1 MPPIQAGPRER
12 ISCDVE
18 VITTGCIIAPRGFRA
33 GAAYCGIK
41 TAKDCFDLGII
52 FSEYPA
58 TGAALFTTNQIYAA
72 PVKLSRKTVQKGRVR
87 AFVINSGNAN
97 ACTGEQ
103 GYKDAEE
110 MVRIAAKY
118 LKIQEDEI
126 LVASTG
132 IIGRPLPMDKIFT
145 GIKTAATSLGNT
157 QEHGNAMARAIMT
170 TDTKQKDIAVRL
182 QISNKD
188 VTIGG
193 ITKGAG
199 MIAPNLATMLCFLT
213 TDISMP
219 SSLLNECLRNSVES
233 SFNRITIDGHM
244 STNDTIAIIA
254 NGASGVNIS
263 SKNHDLQVFQQGL
276 DYVTGYLA
284 KAIVMDGEGA
294 TKFVQIDVVGARSRS
309 DATRIARSIADS
321 PLVKTALNGE
331 DPNWGRIVSAAGYA
345 GVELDESKTN
355 LYLNDILIFAKGMPT
370 PCDLDVLGISMKGRD
385 IKIRL
390 ELGLGDYKDTVWTC
404 DLSHEYVTINAEYH
418 T

>member
-1 MPPIQAGPRER
+1 M
-12 ISCDVE
+12 E
-18 VITTGCIIAPRGFRA
+18 VLTTGCIVAPRGFKA
-33 GAAYCGIK
+33 GATYCGIK
-41 TAKDCFDLGII
+41 TVKDSFDLGII
-52 FSEYPA
+52 FSEFPA

-72 PVKLSRKTVQKGRVR
+72 PVKLSRKIIQMGRVR

-110 MVRIAAKY
+110 MVRIAAKC
-118 LKIQEDEI
+118 LKTPEDEI

-132 IIGRPLPMDKIFT
+132 IIGRPLPMEKVFA
-145 GIKTAATSLGNT
+145 GIKASAAFLGNT
-157 QEHGNAMARAIMT
+157 PEHGNAMARAIMT
-170 TDTKQKDIAVRL
+170 TDTKQKDIAVKL
-182 QISNKD
+182 KINNKF
-188 VTIGG
+188 VVIGG
-193 ITKGAG
+193 IAKGAG

-213 TDISMP
+213 TDVSMP
-219 SSLLNECLRNSVES
+219 ASLLNECLRNSVES
-233 SFNRITIDGHM
+233 SFNCITIDGHM

-254 NGASGVNIS
+254 NGASGVNIP

-276 DYVTGYLA
+276 DYVTSYLA

-294 TKFVQIDVVGARSRS
+294 TKFIQIDVIGARSRS
-309 DATRIARSIADS
+309 DATKIARSIADS
-321 PLVKTALNGE
+321 PLVKTAMNGE

-355 LYLNDILIFAKGMPT
+355 LSINDILIFAKGMPT
-370 PCDLDVLGISMKGRD
+370 QCDLNVLSTSMKGRD

-390 ELGLGDYKDTVWTC
+390 ELGLGNFKDTMWTC
-404 DLSHEYVTINAEYH
+404 DLSHEYITINAEYH

>member
-1 MPPIQAGPRER
+1 M
-12 ISCDVE
+12 E

>member
-1 MPPIQAGPRER
+1 M
-12 ISCDVE
+12 E
-18 VITTGCIIAPRGFRA
+18 VISTGCIVAPKGFLT
-33 GAAYCGIK
+33 GTTYCGIK
-41 TAKDCFDLGII
+41 TIKDSLDLGII
-52 FSEYPA
+52 FSEFPA

-72 PVKLSRKTVQKGRVR
+72 PVKLSRKVAQKGHIR

-103 GYKDAEE
+103 GYNDAEE
-110 MVRIAAKY
+110 MVRIAARC
-118 LKIQEDEI
+118 LKISEDEI

-132 IIGRPLPMDKIFT
+132 IIGRPLPMDKIT
-145 GIKTAATSLGNT
+145 AGIKAAAASLGNT
-157 QEHGNAMARAIMT
+157 PAHGNNMARAIMT
-170 TDTKQKDIAVRL
+170 TDTKQKDSAVRL
-182 QISNKD
+182 KINNND

-219 SSLLNECLRNSVES
+219 APLLHECLRNAVGS

-254 NGASGVNIS
+254 NGASGVNIAS
-263 SKNHDLQVFQQGL
+263 NSQELRLFQQGL
-276 DYVTGYLA
+276 NYVTGYLA
-284 KAIVMDGEGA
+284 KAIVKDGEGA
-294 TKFVQIDVVGARSRS
+294 TKFIQIDVAGARSRS
-309 DATRIARSIADS
+309 DATKIARSVADS
-321 PLVKTALNGE
+321 PLVKTAINGE

-345 GVELDESKTN
+345 GVELNESTTN
-355 LYLNDILIFAKGMPT
+355 LYINDILIFAKGMPT
-370 PCDLDVLGISMKGRD
+370 QSDLNKLSTSMKNTD
-385 IKIRL
+385 INIRL
-390 ELGLGDYKDTVWTC
+390 ELGLGDCTDTLWTC

>member
-1 MPPIQAGPRER
+1 
-12 ISCDVE
+12 VE
-18 VITTGCIIAPRGFRA
+18 VIATGCIVAPKGFQA
-33 GAAYCGIK
+33 GTTYCGIK
-41 TAKDCFDLGII
+41 TIKDSLDLGII
-52 FSEYPA
+52 FSEFSA

-72 PVKLSRKTVQKGRVR
+72 PVKLSRKVAQKGRIR

-110 MVRIAAKY
+110 MARTAARC
-118 LKIQEDEI
+118 LKISEDEI

-132 IIGRPLPMDKIFT
+132 IIGRPLPMDKIFA

-157 QEHGNAMARAIMT
+157 PSHGNDMARAIMT

-182 QISNKD
+182 KINNKD
-188 VTIGG
+188 VIVGG

-213 TDISMP
+213 TDVSMP
-219 SSLLNECLRNSVES
+219 APLLHECLRNAVES

-254 NGASGVNIS
+254 NSASGVNII
-263 SKNHDLQVFQQGL
+263 SKGSELQVFQEGL
-276 DYVTGYLA
+276 NYVTSYLA
-284 KAIVMDGEGA
+284 KAIVKDGEGA
-294 TKFVQIDVVGARSRS
+294 TKFIQIDVVGARSRS
-309 DATRIARSIADS
+309 DATKIARTIADS
-321 PLVKTALNGE
+321 PLVKTAINGE

-345 GVELDESKTN
+345 GVELNESTTN
-355 LYLNDILIFAKGMPT
+355 LYINDILIFARGMPT
-370 PCDLDVLGISMKGRD
+370 LCDLNQLSTSMKNTD
-385 IKIRL
+385 INIRL
-390 ELGLGDYKDTVWTC
+390 ELGLGDCTDTLWTC

>member
-1 MPPIQAGPRER
+1 M
-12 ISCDVE
+12 E
-18 VITTGCIIAPRGFRA
+18 VIATGCIVAPKGFQA
-33 GAAYCGIK
+33 GTTYCGIK
-41 TAKDCFDLGII
+41 TIKDSLDLGII
-52 FSEYPA
+52 FSEHPS

-72 PVKLSRKTVQKGRVR
+72 PVKLSRKVAQKGRIR

-110 MVRIAAKY
+110 MARIAAKC
-118 LKIQEDEI
+118 LKISEDEI

-132 IIGRPLPMDKIFT
+132 IIGRGLPMGKIAA
-145 GIKTAATSLGNT
+145 GIKAAATSLGNT
-157 QEHGNAMARAIMT
+157 PTHGNNVARAIMT

-182 QISNKD
+182 KINNKD
-188 VTIGG
+188 VIVGG

-213 TDISMP
+213 TDVSISTL
-219 SSLLNECLRNSVES
+219 LLNECLRNAVES

-254 NGASGVNIS
+254 NGASGVNIT
-263 SKNHDLQVFQQGL
+263 SKGPELQVFQEGL
-276 DYVTGYLA
+276 NYVTSYLA
-284 KAIVMDGEGA
+284 KAIVKDGEGA
-294 TKFVQIDVVGARSRS
+294 TKFIQIDVVGARSRS
-309 DATRIARSIADS
+309 DATKIARSVADS
-321 PLVKTALNGE
+321 PLVKTAINGC

-355 LYLNDILIFAKGMPT
+355 LYINDILIFAKGMPT
-370 PCDLDVLGISMKGRD
+370 QCDLNKLGTSMKGSD
-385 IKIRL
+385 ITIRL
-390 ELGLGDYKDTVWTC
+390 ELGLGNCSDTVWTC

>member
-1 MPPIQAGPRER
+1 MQER
-12 ISCDVE
+12 VSGNVE
-18 VITTGCIIAPRGFRA
+18 VITTGCIVASKGFKA
-33 GAAYCGIK
+33 GATYCGIK
-41 TAKDCFDLGII
+41 TAKDSFDLGII
-52 FSEYPA
+52 FSEFPA

-72 PVKLSRKTVQKGRVR
+72 PVKLSRKIIQKGRVR

-110 MVRIAAKY
+110 MVRITARC
-118 LKIQEDEI
+118 LKISEDEI

-132 IIGRPLPMDKIFT
+132 IIGRLLPMDKIT
-145 GIKTAATSLGNT
+145 AGIKMATASMGNT
-157 QEHGNAMARAIMT
+157 PAHGTDMARAIMT

-182 QISNKD
+182 KINNKD

-213 TDISMP
+213 TDVSMP
-219 SSLLNECLRNSVES
+219 ASLLNECLRNAVES

-254 NGASGVNIS
+254 NGASGVNIP
-263 SKNHDLQVFQQGL
+263 SKNHDLQIFQQGL
-276 DYVTGYLA
+276 DYVTSYLA

-294 TKFVQIDVVGARSRS
+294 TKFVQIDVVGARSRN
-309 DATRIARSIADS
+309 DATRIARTIADS
-321 PLVKTALNGE
+321 PLVKTAINGE

-355 LYLNDILIFAKGMPT
+355 LYINDILIFANGMPT
-370 PCDLDVLGISMKGRD
+370 QCDLNTLSTSMKGRD

-390 ELGLGDYKDTVWTC
+390 ELGLGDYKDTIWTC

>member
-1 MPPIQAGPRER
+1 M
-12 ISCDVE
+12 E
-18 VITTGCIIAPRGFRA
+18 VIATGCIVAPKGFQA
-33 GAAYCGIK
+33 GTTYCGIK
-41 TAKDCFDLGII
+41 TIRDSLDLGII
-52 FSEYPA
+52 FSEHPA

-72 PVKLSRKTVQKGRVR
+72 PVKLSRKVAQKGHIR

-110 MVRIAAKY
+110 MARIAARC
-118 LKIQEDEI
+118 LKISEDEI
-126 LVASTG
+126 IVASTG
-132 IIGRPLPMDKIFT
+132 IIGRGLPMGKIAA
-145 GIKTAATSLGNT
+145 GIKAAATSLGNT
-157 QEHGNAMARAIMT
+157 PTHGNNVARAIMT

-182 QISNKD
+182 KINNKD
-188 VTIGG
+188 VIVGG

-213 TDISMP
+213 TDVSISTL
-219 SSLLNECLRNSVES
+219 LLNECLRNAVES

-254 NGASGVNIS
+254 NGASGVNIT
-263 SKNHDLQVFQQGL
+263 SKGPELQVFQEGL
-276 DYVTGYLA
+276 NYVTSYLA
-284 KAIVMDGEGA
+284 KAIVKDGEGA
-294 TKFVQIDVVGARSRS
+294 TKFIQIDVVGARSRS
-309 DATRIARSIADS
+309 DATKIARSVADS
-321 PLVKTALNGE
+321 PLVKTAINGC

-355 LYLNDILIFAKGMPT
+355 LYINDILIFAKGMPT
-370 PCDLDVLGISMKGRD
+370 QCDLNKLGTSMKGSD
-385 IKIRL
+385 ITIRL
-390 ELGLGDYKDTVWTC
+390 ELGLGNCSDTVWTC

>member
-1 MPPIQAGPRER
+1 MEIIA
-12 ISCDVE
+12 
-18 VITTGCIIAPRGFRA
+18 TGCIVAPKGFKA
-33 GAAYCGIK
+33 GATYCGIK
-41 TAKDCFDLGII
+41 TIKDSLDLGII
-52 FSEYPA
+52 FSEFPA

-72 PVKLSRKTVQKGRVR
+72 PVKLSRKVAPKGHIR

-110 MVRIAAKY
+110 MARIAARC
-118 LKIQEDEI
+118 LKISEDEI
-126 LVASTG
+126 IVASTG
-132 IIGRPLPMDKIFT
+132 IIGRGLPMGKIAA
-145 GIKTAATSLGNT
+145 GIKAAATSLGNT
-157 QEHGNAMARAIMT
+157 PTHGNNVARAIMT

-182 QISNKD
+182 KINNKD
-188 VTIGG
+188 VIVGG

-213 TDISMP
+213 TDVSISTL
-219 SSLLNECLRNSVES
+219 LLNECLRNAVES

-254 NGASGVNIS
+254 NGASGVNIT
-263 SKNHDLQVFQQGL
+263 SKGPELQVFQEGL
-276 DYVTGYLA
+276 NYVTSYLA
-284 KAIVMDGEGA
+284 KAIVKDGEGA
-294 TKFVQIDVVGARSRS
+294 TKFIQIDVVGARSRS
-309 DATRIARSIADS
+309 DATKIARSVADS
-321 PLVKTALNGE
+321 PLVKTAINGC

-355 LYLNDILIFAKGMPT
+355 LYINDILIFAKGMPT
-370 PCDLDVLGISMKGRD
+370 QCDLNKLGTSMKGSD
-385 IKIRL
+385 ITIRL
-390 ELGLGDYKDTVWTC
+390 ELGLGNCSDTVWTC